1 MRRFGEVLNFG
12 SKCVK
17 RKTQHLTARS
27 WCVCHGLSTHPQA
40 CCCFCF
46 LSAACKQGKPMQHNY
61 CNRKENPNTQKNR
74 WERCLRLQVF
84 ITISFEMSLT
94 DDRAWAPSTHCNGSL
109 HSVSWSTVFF
119 FHIFFRIAVSF
130 FLPFHCSEPDA
141 YVTGGWF
148 SKEFQKERT

>member
-1 MRRFGEVLNFG
+1 MG
-12 SKCVK
+12 
-17 RKTQHLTARS
+17 RS
-27 WCVCHGLSTHPQA
+27 WTLGQNVWNEKPNILQLEVGVFVMDCQPIPKPAAVSASCQLPANRVNPCSTTTVI
-40 CCCFCF
+40 
-46 LSAACKQGKPMQHNY
+46 GK
-61 CNRKENPNTQKNR
+61 KTLILKKKR

-130 FLPFHCSEPDA
+130 FLPFHGSEPDA